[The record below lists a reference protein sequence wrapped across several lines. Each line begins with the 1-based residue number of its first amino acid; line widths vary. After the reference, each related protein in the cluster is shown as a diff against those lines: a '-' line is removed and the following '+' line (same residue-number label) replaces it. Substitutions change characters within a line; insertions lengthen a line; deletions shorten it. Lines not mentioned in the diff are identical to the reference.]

1 MTFTL
6 MPGKAFKGTISSAY
20 EEVVIA
26 LDVGAKDYFS
36 LNVKAKNAWPMVSL
50 ETASGQTILEPSSFN
65 SKKAKTSLVDPD
77 LLDGQSL
84 FARVSMQAGHTG
96 KFKLKLAGQ
105 GDLEEIRDDVIK
117 FTNKQRRKRG
127 LDALEADKL
136 LHQAAQGHVDDM
148 EDVSQYLGHQSSDGR
163 SLSDR
168 IDEVGY
174 QWRSIRE
181 NAASG
186 QLSAKQVVK
195 GWMNSPGHRA
205 NILSEDVT
213 EIGIGFAVDDLTKE
227 TYWIQKFAAP
237 M

>member
-1 MTFTL
+1 
-6 MPGKAFKGTISSAY
+6 
-20 EEVVIA
+20 
-26 LDVGAKDYFS
+26 
-36 LNVKAKNAWPMVSL
+36 
-50 ETASGQTILEPSSFN
+50 
-65 SKKAKTSLVDPD
+65 
-77 LLDGQSL
+77 
-84 FARVSMQAGHTG
+84 MQGGYTG
-96 KFKLKLAGQ
+96 KFKLKLADQ
-105 GDLEEIRDDVIK
+105 GDLKEIRDDVIK

-148 EDVSQYLGHQSSDGR
+148 EDVNQYLGHQSSDGR

-205 NILSEDVT
+205 NILSDDVT